1 MNKESLC
8 RIFSHIPELETDRLL
23 LRQMRASDSTDM
35 FDYAKRPEVTEYLLW
50 RPHNDM
56 HYTRRYLEY
65 LGGRYRIGLH
75 YEWAVIHKETERM
88 IGTCGFARIDTAHN
102 CGELGYVLHPDF
114 HGQGIMTEAC
124 ERVLQFGFGVLGLN
138 RIEARYMV
146 GNDASRRVMDRL
158 GMLFEG
164 VARASML
171 VKGKY
176 RDIATCAIL
185 AKDYRAKN
193 AQQ

>member
-8 RIFSHIPELETDRLL
+8 RIFSHIPELQTERLL
-23 LRQMRASDSTDM
+23 LRGMRASDSADM
-35 FDYAKRPEVTEYLLW
+35 YDYARRPEVTEYLLW
-50 RPHNDM
+50 RPHSDV

-65 LGGRYRIGLH
+65 LGGRYRIGAH
-75 YEWAVIHKETERM
+75 YEWAVVHKETGRM
-88 IGTCGFARIDTAHN
+88 IGTCGFARVETAHN
-102 CGELGYVLHPDF
+102 CAELGYVLHPDF
-114 HGQGIMTEAC
+114 HGHGLMTEAAA
-124 ERVLQFGFGVLGLN
+124 RVLQFGFNVLGLN

-164 VARASML
+164 IQRSAML
-171 VKGKY
+171 VKGRY

-185 AKDYRAKN
+185 AKDYRASK
-193 AQQ
+193 AQ

>member
-8 RIFSHIPELETDRLL
+8 RIFSHIPELETERLL
-23 LRQMRASDSTDM
+23 LRQMRVCDSADM
-35 FDYAKRPEVTEYLLW
+35 YDYARRPEVTEYLLW
-50 RPHNDM
+50 RPHSDVQ
-56 HYTRRYLEY
+56 YTRRYLEY
-65 LGGRYRIGLH
+65 LGGRYRIGVH
-75 YEWAVIHKETERM
+75 YEWAVIHKETGRM
-88 IGTCGFARIDTAHN
+88 IGTCGFARIDSAHN
-102 CGELGYVLHPDF
+102 CGEIGYVLHPDF
-114 HGQGIMTEAC
+114 RGQGLITEAA

-146 GNDASRRVMDRL
+146 GNEPSRRVMNRL

-164 VARASML
+164 VQRASML

-185 AKDYRAKN
+185 AKDYRAR
-193 AQQ
+193 QC

>member
-8 RIFSHIPELETDRLL
+8 RIFSHIPELQTERLL
-23 LRQMRASDSTDM
+23 LRAMRASDSTDM
-35 FDYAKRPEVTEYLLW
+35 YDYARRPEVTEYLLW
-50 RPHNDM
+50 RPHTDVR
-56 HYTRRYLEY
+56 YTRRYLEY
-65 LGGRYRIGLH
+65 LGGRYRIGMH
-75 YEWAVIHKETERM
+75 YEWALIHKETERM
-88 IGTCGFARIDTAHN
+88 IGTCGFARIDTSHN

-114 HGQGIMTEAC
+114 HGQGLMTEAC

-146 GNDASRRVMDRL
+146 ENTPSRHVMDRL

-164 VARASML
+164 VQRASML

-185 AKDYRAKN
+185 AKDYRTQNK
-193 AQQ
+193 Q